1 MKIIKDVQRQT
12 ILWRILAVICLTSLG
27 FALFVNYVKDVVH
40 WPMFFTIAGSIFG
53 FFVLVWWFWIMHIIH
68 LGQLQTK
75 KQTKMLDKLLYKIE
89 HLRAEVYEFVENIM
103 LEWRVKK
110 IKPDNKED

>member
-12 ILWRILAVICLTSLG
+12 VLWRLFAVICFASLG
-27 FALFVNYVKDVVH
+27 FAVSVNYLKDIIH
-40 WPMFFTIAGSIFG
+40 WYMFFSIAGSIFG
-53 FFVLVWWFWIMHIIH
+53 FFVLAWWFWIMHIIH
-68 LGQLQTK
+68 LGQQHTE
-75 KQTKMLDKLLYKIE
+75 KQTKMLDTMIYKIE

-110 IKPDNKED
+110 IKPKKD